1 MKKFISFC
9 LLVSLWFT
17 VNAQKDTIN
26 KGKDTVPSLP
36 TNKKVSDAEVKK
48 AEEQGTPIEYE
59 KAINIFAAAGF
70 SCRIGNLY
78 SVAISPVDRTVQFDK
93 VSPLNFSL
101 TTGFIWNPFVY
112 PYKRYYY
119 KDKTVDWKYEYVRTA
134 FAVALLINV
143 YNLNLGSAKVN
154 YGSAIDGGFG
164 IGYRKDNFCI
174 LGTLEFSYLRQPRN
188 YFINQYKDKNKT
200 LVLYNSSEP
209 AQSISTDDNNIFV
222 SKLYPSIGMRLAYTF
237 GKQK

>member
-1 MKKFISFC
+1 MKKFISLC
-9 LLVSLWFT
+9 LLISFCVT
-17 VNAQKDTIN
+17 VKAQKDTT
-26 KGKDTVPSLP
+26 KKDSVPSLP
-36 TNKKVSDAEVKK
+36 TDKKVSDEEVKK
-48 AEEQGTPIEYE
+48 AKEEGTPIEYE

-70 SCRIGNLY
+70 SYRPGNLY
-78 SVAISPVDRTVQFDK
+78 SVAISPIDRTVQFDK

-134 FAVALLINV
+134 FAVALLVNV
-143 YNLNLGSAKVN
+143 YNLNLGSAKAN
-154 YGSAIDGGFG
+154 YGSALDGGFG
-164 IGYRKDNFCI
+164 VGYRKDNFCV
-174 LGTLEFSYLRQPRN
+174 LGTLEFSYLRQPRD
-188 YFINQYKDKNKT
+188 YFIDQYKGKNKT

-222 SKLYPSIGMRLAYTF
+222 SKLYPSLGIRLAYTF